1 MSFKNN
7 VGSGPNINLI
17 DFDSHV
23 PASDVP
29 TSTPHPSK
37 QQVPDGISTRTSEH
51 ASLPPRSNNLNL
63 QDLGSDIRK
72 EGGNAASTD
81 GKSAINDMAAMN
93 RMNMEFQIAT
103 GIQAM
108 NKSMVEAMAKT
119 IKDAGAKV
127 AQLAG

>member
-1 MSFKNN
+1 MSFTNN
-7 VGSGPNINLI
+7 IGSGPNINLI
-17 DFDSHV
+17 DLDTHA
-23 PASDVP
+23 PAPNVP
-29 TSTPHPSK
+29 TPLPSK
-37 QQVPDGISTRTSEH
+37 QQAPDGLSTRTSGH
-51 ASLPPRSNNLNL
+51 DSLPPRSNNLNL

-72 EGGNAASTD
+72 EGGEAASTD

-127 AQLAG
+127 AQLAS